1 MDKQYRVRLTESD
14 IELLL
19 ECLAVRVGDWE
30 QKVKA
35 VYRRWGPTVS
45 GEGREEWQRE
55 WDQLIGLEAYKN
67 LMIRLEQRKPGGSLG
82 IHRKIR
88 RQQRD
93 SLKRP

>member
-14 IELLL
+14 VELLL
-19 ECLAVRVGDWE
+19 ECLTLRVGDWE

-35 VYRRWGPTVS
+35 VYRRWGH
-45 GEGREEWQRE
+45 EERAEWQRD
-55 WDQLIGLEAYKN
+55 WDQLTELEPYKN
-67 LMIRLEQRKPGGSLG
+67 LMARLEQRKPGGSLG

-93 SLKRP
+93 RLEHP

>member
-1 MDKQYRVRLTESD
+1 MDKQHRVRLTESD

-19 ECLAVRVGDWE
+19 ECLTLRVGDWE

-35 VYRRWGPTVS
+35 VYRRWGDQ
-45 GEGREEWQRE
+45 ERAEWQRE
-55 WDQLIGLEAYKN
+55 WDELTELEPYEN
-67 LMIRLEQRKPGGSLG
+67 LMIRLKQAKPGGALW

-88 RQQRD
+88 REQRD